1 MTDIICYI
9 KNEKGENELVTSK
22 EHVNTIIRKKINKL
36 TGGCENELQNLR
48 QSLVA
53 MWTVSNPKLYSEE
66 QINEANKVGEEM
78 FKLNDKIEMIVK
90 EGRDVKTLLKL

>member
-1 MTDIICYI
+1 MADIVCYI
-9 KNEKGENELVTSK
+9 KNENGENELVTSK
-22 EHVNTIIRKKINKL
+22 EHVNSITRKKINKL
-36 TGGCENELQNLR
+36 TGGCENELRNLR

-53 MWTVSNPKLYSEE
+53 MWTVSNPKLFSKE
-66 QINEANKVGEEM
+66 QTNKANEIGEEM